1 MSKRKFEIGIT
12 IIQSKDSKDYFQS
25 TNEYYFF
32 PSIYGSGRNTI
43 SFLGIIER
51 QAKEVIEVLKLKKEE
66 DKDPDVIRWI
76 SKQEQKQALYRKKL
90 LAPKKIIQQ

>member
-66 DKDPDVIRWI
+66 DKDEIRWI
-76 SKQEQKQALYRKKL
+76 SKQEQKEKLYRKKL
-90 LAPKKIIQQ
+90 VASKKDKV